1 MNRQQRL
8 AAEKQQLLHRIQQ
21 QRLDL
26 AAEKNHWLDLT
37 APYDECWQKWARI
50 RRYLVLIPPAIA
62 ILGIRHPQRLIG
74 FARRAATV
82 WSTVKLVRSL
92 ISPPRR

>member
-8 AAEKQQLLHRIQQ
+8 AAEKRQLLRRIQQ

-26 AAEKNHWLDLT
+26 AAEKNRWLEMT
-37 APYDECWQKWARI
+37 APYDACWQKWARV

-82 WSTVKLVRSL
+82 WSTVKLVRAIL
-92 ISPPRR
+92 PPPRH